1 MFGPGVYRPDPT
13 EGITAIADLP
23 PPEIVPASRTYT
35 RQACPRC
42 GYQAYRDKQYQRTLH
57 DLGNLDLW
65 CPRDLVVTYSQHYC
79 TQCRT
84 YFHADL
90 SDLAPPGSQYT
101 HRVIAL
107 AVRLVVEDGLP
118 YRPASWHLWRD
129 HRVFVPFATI
139 QNWVE
144 AGGKKAPARMDTD
157 FLDWA
162 LADFSG
168 YVAADEVY
176 DGPFCI
182 LSAVDNRRYKRILYD
197 VLDHDPDH
205 DDIRAFLRRLKT
217 ALTTRDLTLL
227 GVTTDGSAL
236 YPAPLAEVFGDV
248 PHQICTFHIM
258 AEVGKAV
265 LGAVASARKSLA
277 ATQPKLRRGRPSTPV
292 VKQAART
299 KKRLEAQRAA
309 LFTHRYLFVQRH
321 VSKTERKLL
330 WRITRGLPHV
340 HRLRVLMDQVYAL
353 FARRCRTQ
361 TALDKLATLRRRLLR
376 FPQVGATLKKLFS
389 PTLEK
394 ALTFLD
400 DKLLPAT
407 SNAVERGNRR
417 YRKRQKSVYRVR
429 TQAQIRAR
437 LALDMWREAHA
448 EGRQQTLAA
457 LHRAR
462 AG

>member
-1 MFGPGVYRPDPT
+1 
-13 EGITAIADLP
+13 
-23 PPEIVPASRTYT
+23 
-35 RQACPRC
+35 
-42 GYQAYRDKQYQRTLH
+42 
-57 DLGNLDLW
+57 
-65 CPRDLVVTYSQHYC
+65 
-79 TQCRT
+79 
-84 YFHADL
+84 
-90 SDLAPPGSQYT
+90 
-101 HRVIAL
+101 
-107 AVRLVVEDGLP
+107 
-118 YRPASWHLWRD
+118 
-129 HRVFVPFATI
+129 
-139 QNWVE
+139 
-144 AGGKKAPARMDTD
+144 MDTD

-182 LSAVDNRRYKRILYD
+182 LSVVDNRCYKRILYE
-197 VLDHDPDH
+197 VLDHDPTH
-205 DDIRAFLRRLKT
+205 EDIRAFLGRLKT
-217 ALTTRDLTLL
+217 ALVARGLTLC

-236 YPAPLAEVFGDV
+236 YPEPLREVFGKV
-248 PHQICTFHIM
+248 RHQICQWHIV
-258 AEVGKAV
+258 AEVVKAV
-265 LGAVASARKSLA
+265 SSERKRLA
-277 ATQPKLRRGRPSTPV
+277 AQQPKVPRGRPRTQAA
-292 VKQAART
+292 KQAVRT
-299 KKRLEAQRAA
+299 KKRLAAQRAA

-321 VSKTERKLL
+321 VSKTERKIL

-340 HRLRVLMDQVYAL
+340 YMLRVLMDQVYAL
-353 FARRCRTQ
+353 FDRRCRTQ
-361 TALDKLATLRRRLLR
+361 TALDKLDKLRRRLLR
-376 FPQVGATLKKLFS
+376 FTQVGETLKKLFS

-417 YRKRQKSVYRVR
+417 YRKMQKSVYRVR

-437 LALDMWREAHA
+437 LALDMWREAQA